1 MQSRNITKPFQT
13 KVRSRVGRG
22 IAAGQGKTAGRGT
35 KGQNSR
41 TGKDLPRRFEGG
53 QTPLTQRLPKLNG
66 FRSIHPKAITVNYAK
81 LEALFEDGAA
91 VTPNLLRAAGLP
103 VKVVASSNMK
113 KKFKF
118 SRVGLSEK
126 VKEYNK

>member
-1 MQSRNITKPFQT
+1 MLAHNITKPFQT
-13 KVRSRVGRG
+13 KVKSRVGRG
-22 IAAGQGKTAGRGT
+22 IAAGGGKTAGRGT

-66 FRSIHPKAITVNYAK
+66 FRSIHPKAITVNYSK
-81 LEALFEDGAA
+81 LEVLFADGAEI
-91 VTPNLLRAAGLP
+91 TPNLLGSGGRK
-103 VKVVASSNMK
+103 VKVVASSDMK

-118 SRVGLSEK
+118 TGVRLSEK
-126 VKEYNK
+126 VKEHNK